1 MPSRKSSRV
10 ARGGAQPVLS
20 GLLDADETDFGSGPL
35 AARTADACR
44 QRLDSASALHFVALN
59 LPCSGPVLT
68 STDVLSRHGAQLS
81 LSHLNAI
88 GHVLG
93 VASPALLSA
102 GRGQMTAAR
111 LCSAWMAALLGAL
124 QPVID
129 ENRAQSCSYSGLLKT
144 SMGRMATA
152 AVLDLEPGLMHQCAG
167 ACVGSHGT
175 CENSKCKHGPD
186 GDKAVA
192 HDDCFE
198 FVFPHLHGSDGS
210 GVSFSL
216 LT

>member
-20 GLLDADETDFGSGPL
+20 GLLDAATDFGSGPL

-44 QRLDSASALHFVALN
+44 QRLDSASALTFVALN
-59 LPCSGPVLT
+59 LPCNGPVLV
-68 STDVLSRHGAQLS
+68 STDVLSRHGASLT

-93 VASPALLSA
+93 VASPAPLSA

-144 SMGRMATA
+144 SMGRSATA